1 MIDWRGERGLQ
12 IGESV
17 IRDEHLLK
25 GTLRLILFTCITSM
39 TLHFLSGNSRA
50 FPFFISESDYPGLE
64 RLVFTA
70 GFTATGLLLC
80 ALSMR
85 FAHTFDSA
93 PKEKF
98 SRLAKWLGLI
108 SGVSLICMSWFNT
121 YDHIII
127 HSIFALAVFIGG
139 YAWSYTTHLNLSNS
153 PSLGHARRKTW
164 MVVSAVSFAVMNLSM
179 ARPVRTHVIDGGLRN
194 GTEIMNLS
202 QSAIN
207 IAAPAEYIL
216 FLSLVM
222 MLASFR
228 FDLEARGNDS
238 E

>member
-1 MIDWRGERGLQ
+1 
-12 IGESV
+12 
-17 IRDEHLLK
+17 
-25 GTLRLILFTCITSM
+25 
-39 TLHFLSGNSRA
+39 
-50 FPFFISESDYPGLE
+50 
-64 RLVFTA
+64 
-70 GFTATGLLLC
+70 
-80 ALSMR
+80 
-85 FAHTFDSA
+85 
-93 PKEKF
+93 
-98 SRLAKWLGLI
+98 
-108 SGVSLICMSWFNT
+108 
-121 YDHIII
+121 
-127 HSIFALAVFIGG
+127 
-139 YAWSYTTHLNLSNS
+139 
-153 PSLGHARRKTW
+153 
-164 MVVSAVSFAVMNLSM
+164 M